1 MGWLCEWSG
10 EFHKPNGA
18 VDRRRCLDKKFTW
31 TSTDAEGNTK
41 ELKVLKSAMVGRVYY
56 AAVAEERNGER
67 KAVSAVIC
75 LTCGKSR
82 RDGTEWGF
90 KDMDETMGPFYHD
103 CPAAILDLLTP
114 TDSAFAIDWRRRC
127 REKLARKA
135 KERKSGPAPLYA
147 PSGVDII
154 VRGRSWIV
162 SSAEYRAAT
171 RYMGVKYSKA
181 RFHTS
186 DCAMKWFLSD
196 YGTAKQKAEFAA
208 SGRECPKEWKEAVA

>member
-90 KDMDETMGPFYHD
+90 KDMDETMGPYCYD
-103 CPAAILDLLTP
+103 CPKSILDLLTP
-114 TDSAFAIDWRRRC
+114 TDNETANKWRAEC
-127 REKLARKA
+127 RAKA
-135 KERKSGPAPLYA
+135 ERKTAERKMPPMPLYA
-147 PSGVDII
+147 PSGVSII

-162 SSAEYRAAT
+162 SSAEFRAAT
-171 RYMGVKYSKA
+171 RYIGLKYSKA
-181 RFHTS
+181 RFHTPDS
-186 DCAMKWFLSD
+186 AVGSFLSR
-196 YGTAKQKAEFAA
+196 YGTAEQKAEFTA
-208 SGRECPKEWKEAVA
+208 SGRKFPEWTIVA